1 MTSQLSIAKYSK
13 VSIALHWL
21 MLIVIVATYAFIELR
36 GLFPKGTDNR
46 EFMKMIHFSL
56 GFFIFILVW
65 FRVFF
70 RLTTNDKDTRST
82 QPKSAGLLHYFF
94 YIFMISMPILGW
106 LTLSAEGKE
115 IVLVFVELPA
125 LLAPNDSL
133 AELFEECHEI
143 LGTVGYFA
151 IAIHASA
158 ALFHHY
164 FLHDKT
170 LSKMLP

>member
-1 MTSQLSIAKYSK
+1 
-13 VSIALHWL
+13 
-21 MLIVIVATYAFIELR
+21 
-36 GLFPKGTDNR
+36 
-46 EFMKMIHFSL
+46 
-56 GFFIFILVW
+56 
-65 FRVFF
+65 
-70 RLTTNDKDTRST
+70 
-82 QPKSAGLLHYFF
+82 
-94 YIFMISMPILGW
+94 MISMPILGW